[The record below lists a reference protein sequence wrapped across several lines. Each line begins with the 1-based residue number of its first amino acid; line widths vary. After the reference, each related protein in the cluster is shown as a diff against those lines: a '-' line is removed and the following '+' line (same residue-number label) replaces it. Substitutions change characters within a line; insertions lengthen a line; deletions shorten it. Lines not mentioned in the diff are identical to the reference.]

1 MTHRAI
7 AGILLTAATLLA
19 VSIGT
24 ATVFEDVATEMRD
37 RAGALLIALDA
48 TQRDQATFAFDDEER
63 FNWHFT
69 PIDREGV
76 QYLELAPGQ
85 KRLADRLLASALSRE
100 GLDKAL
106 GIMYLDQILF
116 EREQRDIRNPERY
129 YVSIFGEPSERGTW
143 GWRVEGH
150 HLSLNFTLTDG
161 RLVSTSPA
169 FMGSNPAIV
178 RDGPHAGMEILAEEQ
193 RLGRELLA
201 LFDDAQLEHVIWSQ
215 TAPRDIVTGNSRRA
229 MIDTP
234 VGLPVS
240 EMSRDQ
246 ADALMGL
253 IRVYLGRMREEVANE
268 HLRRLMQEGVGVIRF
283 AWAGSDQP
291 GEPHYYRIHG
301 PTFLIEYDNVQTDAN
316 HIHSVWRDL
325 TNDFGFD
332 ALAEHYAVAHRD

>member
-1 MTHRAI
+1 MSRKFALFA
-7 AGILLTAATLLA
+7 AGALLLTAT
-19 VSIGT
+19 T
-24 ATVFEDVATEMRD
+24 ASVFEDVATEMRD
-37 RAGALLIALDA
+37 RATQFLIALNA
-48 TQRDQATFAFDDEER
+48 AQRDQATFDFDDEER

-69 PIDREGV
+69 PVDREGV
-76 QYLELAPGQ
+76 QYLQLAPGQ
-85 KRLADRLLASALSRE
+85 KRLADRLLASALSRD

-193 RLGRELLA
+193 QLGRELLA
-201 LFDDAQLEHVIWSQ
+201 MLSGEQRERAVWSE

-229 MIDTP
+229 TIETP
-234 VGLPVS
+234 IGLPVS
-240 EMSRDQ
+240 EMDREQ
-246 ADALMGL
+246 TDAVMNL
-253 IRVYLGRMREEVANE
+253 IRVYLGRMRSELANE
-268 HLRRLMQEGVGVIRF
+268 ELLKLMQEDVGEIRF
-283 AWAGSDQP
+283 AWAGSDEP
-291 GEPHYYRIHG
+291 GAPHYYRIHG

-332 ALAEHYAVAHRD
+332 ALAEHYATAHPGEQ